1 MVEPIDDMPPG
12 TLGFRAHGEL
22 TRADYRETVI
32 PALREAVDAGSVR
45 LLLVV
50 ADDFGKLDLRA
61 RIEDA
66 KAQLSFA
73 SKRGAWKRTALVT
86 EVGWLR
92 TAFHLFKWLAPGEL
106 RIFGLAEEEAA
117 RDWVAA

>member
-12 TLGFRAHGEL
+12 TLGFRAHDEL
-22 TRADYRETVI
+22 TRADYRETLI

-50 ADDFGKLDLRA
+50 ADDFGKMDLRA

-66 KAQLSFA
+66 KAELSLA
-73 SKRGAWKRTALVT
+73 RKRGAWERTALVT
-86 EVGWLR
+86 DVGWLR
-92 TAFHLFKWLAPGEL
+92 TAFHLFRWLAPGEL
-106 RIFGLAEEEAA
+106 RVFGLAEEDAA

>member
-22 TRADYRETVI
+22 TRADYRETLI
-32 PALREAVDAGSVR
+32 PALRTAVDAGSVR

-50 ADDFGKLDLRA
+50 AADFEKIDLRA

-66 KAQLSFA
+66 KAELSFA
-73 SKRGAWKRTALVT
+73 RKRAAWKRTALVT
-86 EVGWLR
+86 DVGWLR
-92 TAFHLFKWLAPGEL
+92 NAFHLFRWLAPGEL
-106 RIFGLAEEEAA
+106 RVFGLAEQEAA
-117 RDWVAA
+117 RDWVAT